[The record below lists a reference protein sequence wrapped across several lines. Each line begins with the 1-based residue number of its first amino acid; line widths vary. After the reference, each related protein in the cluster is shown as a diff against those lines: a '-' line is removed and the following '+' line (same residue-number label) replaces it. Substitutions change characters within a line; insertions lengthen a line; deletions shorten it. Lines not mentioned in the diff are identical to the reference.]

1 MQDLAQVPAQQI
13 DQPLSLSLYI
23 HITVQCDVMW
33 WGIHDFNIFRW
44 FGVSGVSSRLSWIWR
59 WWHGPCHRC
68 EPSDSLLRLSA
79 SMPVVEAAAK
89 AEWMRRDL
97 LWKSA
102 ALHVILA
109 HCHFSMSQGIG
120 LSTCF
125 SPAFAQRIL
134 LEEYQP
140 QSAQEKTHTCHQ
152 LMSLYILSEQLDRR
166 PTIFLLQSLF
176 SPYHLIAV
184 ESQVLQTRKKPMIW
198 RYVDTLESWSK
209 TWEIVMSSCRSLKV
223 TKGFFVLDFV
233 TACRSLSKSNQQ
245 STSVMIWKIAHH
257 FLILLLYA
265 FVW

>member
-1 MQDLAQVPAQQI
+1 MHSQLLGSW
-13 DQPLSLSLYI
+13 PLVRCKIWHRCQHNKLINLYFYSI
-23 HITVQCDVMW
+23 YISVQCDVMW
-33 WGIHDFNIFRW
+33 LGIHDFNIFRW

-89 AEWMRRDL
+89 AEWMQRDL

-140 QSAQEKTHTCHQ
+140 QSAQEKTH
-152 LMSLYILSEQLDRR
+152 MS
-166 PTIFLLQSLF
+166 PTDV
-176 SPYHLIAV
+176 AV
-184 ESQVLQTRKKPMIW
+184 YFDWATGS
-198 RYVDTLESWSK
+198 
-209 TWEIVMSSCRSLKV
+209 
-223 TKGFFVLDFV
+223 
-233 TACRSLSKSNQQ
+233 
-245 STSVMIWKIAHH
+245 
-257 FLILLLYA
+257 
-265 FVW
+265 